1 MKHFKQILAAALVA
15 ALCAGLLAVPA
26 AAEAVAQTSDAY
38 YGGDTSPVVLIHGNT
53 QSDVYLYAQDNMTP
67 ILDGGNPISNWP
79 PTVDI
84 MGLLGQLIGP
94 LLLSVLLQHD
104 VGLTKALKSAVGD
117 AFPLLKTDE
126 NGLPAHNMRVV
137 TYMDAADKPLSLAES
152 QEARDAARRFRIEE
166 RDPRVEGDRIYYFA
180 YDSFANNAVNTAQLA
195 QYIKDVSKKHG
206 GSKVSL
212 IPISLGGTLM
222 VSLLEDYYD
231 EIVPLLHNVVF
242 VVPAADGTT
251 IVGDLY
257 TRQLS
262 TDNRNLYRDMIPA
275 LVPGWLG
282 YLLNMALRLMPKRVL
297 HGVLDTV
304 LDVLIGDYLRTNTTM
319 WSLVPAEYYEAAREI
334 WLADDAYAAI
344 RAQTDNYHRAQLNSR
359 ANIQRMRDEG
369 GVRVY
374 DICNYDVPLY
384 SIAGSYT
391 RVNADSVI
399 HLSGASL
406 GATSGYVGTS
416 LPSNY
421 VSENPQCTIP
431 GHNHMS
437 PDGIV
442 DASTGAIPCQ
452 TWYFKGGWHDHTP
465 RNDLAMQLVIR
476 LATSSEYETVYS
488 MEAWPQF
495 NHARSSRDL
504 RMDLLPLAES
514 VDPANLREKDAAE
527 LAAAIAG
534 ARAVLAKTVAVPGEL
549 ERAQDRVAAIL
560 VKLGLREAEKRDYVG
575 MVLDP
580 VFRFLN
586 NALYCGYGAGGF
598 LDPFWVRRK

>member
-1 MKHFKQILAAALVA
+1 MKHFKQVLAGALVA

-26 AAEAVAQTSDAY
+26 AAESDAY

-53 QSDVYLYAQDNMTP
+53 QSDVYLYADDHVTP
-67 ILDGGNPISNWP
+67 ILDDGGSPISNWP

-84 MGLLGQLIGP
+84 TALLLKLIGP
-94 LLLSVLLQHD
+94 LLLSVFLQHD
-104 VGLTKALKSAVGD
+104 VCLTGTLKTTVRD
-117 AFPLLKTDE
+117 IFPLLKSDE

-137 TYMDAADKPLSLAES
+137 TYMDAAGKPLSLAES

-166 RDPRVEGDRIYYFA
+166 RDMRVGDDTIYYFA
-180 YDSFANNAVNTAQLA
+180 YDSFGNNAVNTRELA
-195 QYIKDVSKKHG
+195 DYIKAVSAKHG

-212 IPISLGGTLM
+212 VPISLGGSLI

-231 EIVPLLHNVVF
+231 EIVPLLLNVVF

-257 TRQLS
+257 TKQLS
-262 TDNRNLYRDMIPA
+262 TDNENLYRDMIPA

-282 YLLNMALRLMPKRVL
+282 YLLNMALRLLPKRVL
-297 HGVLDTV
+297 HGVLDAA
-304 LDVLIGDYLRTNTTM
+304 LDSLIGDYLRHNTTM
-319 WSLVPAEYYEAAREI
+319 WSLVPAAYYETARDM
-334 WLADDAYAAI
+334 WLLGDENQSVRD
-344 RAQTDNYHRAQLNSR
+344 QTDHYHQAQLHSR

-399 HLSGASL
+399 HLAGSSL
-406 GATSGYVGTS
+406 GAMSGYVGTP
-416 LPSNY
+416 LPGDY
-421 VSENPQCTIP
+421 VSEDPQCTDP
-431 GHNHMS
+431 EHNHMS

-465 RNDLAMQLVIR
+465 NNDLAMRLVIR

-488 MEAWPQF
+488 MDAWPQF
-495 NHARSSRDL
+495 NNARESRWL
-504 RMDLLPLAES
+504 RVDLLPQAEAI
-514 VDPANLREKDAAE
+514 DPATLSAEDAKE
-527 LAAAIAG
+527 LAAAIAEVK
-534 ARAVLAKTVAVPGEL
+534 AMLVKTIAVPGEYEHAL
-549 ERAQDRVAAIL
+549 DRLYAIL
-560 VKLGLREAEKRDYVG
+560 VKLGLREAVKPDYAG
-575 MVLDP
+575 RILTPVLS
-580 VFRFLN
+580 FLN
-586 NALYCGYGAGGF
+586 NALYRTLGPRGF
-598 LDPFWVRRK
+598 FDPFWVRRQ